1 MLESISLP
9 GGMNLPRLRWS
20 RKDVQDPKTAA
31 HLAVAFD
38 TFESRIVANDPERI
52 AKTRPFY
59 AYGLLSFFDRHY
71 ATLPSPVWNS
81 VVPDCT
87 EGERHPSDRTH
98 TDRLTRLQQI
108 VQRCVARSINAD
120 GKLLLLKTEIS
131 PEKAQSLRELHRLC
145 DWVITLDRNAGIE
158 YFDSPRDNKEIYDA
172 YVIDCVPERED
183 LGCLQ
188 LITSTSNREEV
199 RRLFDVALDQMGLSQ
214 SRRNAEFL
222 KEQLKALSGR
232 LAIRLTGQK
241 APTSELIALALCH
254 ANCWQ
259 VPESAE
265 CWTSLRNGF
274 FIPVDDVR
282 DLLPPLKAKEED
294 NDHSSAERATRPDLI
309 YVSVSPRRGLA
320 FRFIEV
326 KFRRHLCSARSPDV
340 LEGMRCQVESLHE
353 RWDDWYSNAEACPSF
368 RTVRRAKLAR
378 VLHFYAEKARRH
390 ADEENKGGLSAESYQ
405 IVAAEIDRMIE
416 KGGDYL
422 FAAADKGDRGWVFC
436 PEYAGSAAL
445 EISPAG
451 WETRIF
457 LFGPG
462 LLPDS
467 SFRTDSVGPV
477 SIVESHQEATPA
489 EFQLAQAQ
497 PPPGRS
503 DAEGTSTASAQPSPT
518 EDTSSRKSDDK
529 PHVPGPQETVPSV
542 CLGTDLLTGAEV
554 HWTLAIQG
562 NPHLL
567 VAGLPG
573 MGKTTCLLNMCRQM
587 LKVSIRPIIFS
598 YHPDIDQQLVKLVS
612 VVRFIDFHGL
622 GFNPLQVIDRESH
635 MAYLDAAAALR
646 DIFVA
651 IFPELGDLQG
661 ERIRDAIKQSFTE
674 LGWDNSDA
682 DRSQLKEPPFGRFL
696 EILQSIPRPDKGLQN
711 LLARLGELADYGFFE
726 LAELHSS
733 LWESEQ
739 PIVIRIHQ
747 TQNDNLQKAFASLVF
762 YKLYKDMFRRGT
774 QQRITHAVV
783 FDEAHKAARLK
794 LIPTMA
800 KECRKYGIALV
811 LASQEARDFH
821 TSVFSEIANYLVLRV
836 NEADARALVRNVASS
851 DQERV
856 LADRLKQMER
866 FKGLFFCEGRR
877 KPVPVALLA

>member
-1 MLESISLP
+1 
-9 GGMNLPRLRWS
+9 
-20 RKDVQDPKTAA
+20 
-31 HLAVAFD
+31 
-38 TFESRIVANDPERI
+38 
-52 AKTRPFY
+52 
-59 AYGLLSFFDRHY
+59 
-71 ATLPSPVWNS
+71 
-81 VVPDCT
+81 
-87 EGERHPSDRTH
+87 
-98 TDRLTRLQQI
+98 
-108 VQRCVARSINAD
+108 
-120 GKLLLLKTEIS
+120 
-131 PEKAQSLRELHRLC
+131 
-145 DWVITLDRNAGIE
+145 
-158 YFDSPRDNKEIYDA
+158 
-172 YVIDCVPERED
+172 
-183 LGCLQ
+183 
-188 LITSTSNREEV
+188 
-199 RRLFDVALDQMGLSQ
+199 
-214 SRRNAEFL
+214 
-222 KEQLKALSGR
+222 
-232 LAIRLTGQK
+232 
-241 APTSELIALALCH
+241 
-254 ANCWQ
+254 
-259 VPESAE
+259 
-265 CWTSLRNGF
+265 
-274 FIPVDDVR
+274 
-282 DLLPPLKAKEED
+282 
-294 NDHSSAERATRPDLI
+294 
-309 YVSVSPRRGLA
+309 
-320 FRFIEV
+320 
-326 KFRRHLCSARSPDV
+326 
-340 LEGMRCQVESLHE
+340 
-353 RWDDWYSNAEACPSF
+353 
-368 RTVRRAKLAR
+368 
-378 VLHFYAEKARRH
+378 
-390 ADEENKGGLSAESYQ
+390 
-405 IVAAEIDRMIE
+405 
-416 KGGDYL
+416 
-422 FAAADKGDRGWVFC
+422 
-436 PEYAGSAAL
+436 L